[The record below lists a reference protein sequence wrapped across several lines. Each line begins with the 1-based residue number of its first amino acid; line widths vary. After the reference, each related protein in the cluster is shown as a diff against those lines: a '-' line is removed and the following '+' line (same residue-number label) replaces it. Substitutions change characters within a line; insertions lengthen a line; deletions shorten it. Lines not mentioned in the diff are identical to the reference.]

1 VFVNK
6 YPIRNSKSMIL
17 NFTAVRQLHCR
28 YYDNFTPTNV
38 GTSFEFVLN
47 AEISDFGYSLR
58 EAEIHA
64 EPTAWQLTPRSGN

>member
-1 VFVNK
+1 
-6 YPIRNSKSMIL
+6 MIL

-64 EPTAWQLTPRSGN
+64 EPTAWQFPPPTAELRLIKSGRLYLA